1 MVSIALIQVM
11 LATAAVTNPITA
23 QPLAD
28 LPMKHTIPP
37 RSFYRQCWDY
47 LAFDQTKASSSTRK
61 DDCRA
66 LFNYIQ
72 SIEGNEK
79 HQDTPYWTVADK
91 IRQLARSGSCSFRVK
106 GQICVPGTG
115 SCNHQWPVR
124 VGNGDIAVIVAKAV
138 AHMGDDEHIA
148 AIGSMTCYTE
158 TQPFSQGT
166 MNVVWDIF

>member
-1 MVSIALIQVM
+1 MVSIALIQAM

-28 LPMKHTIPP
+28 LPMKHTILP

-47 LAFDQTKASSSTRK
+47 RAFDQTKASSSTRK

-106 GQICVPGTG
+106 DQICVPGTG
-115 SCNHQWPVR
+115 SCNHQWPAR
-124 VGNGDIAVIVAKAV
+124 VGNGDIA
-138 AHMGDDEHIA
+138 
-148 AIGSMTCYTE
+148 AIGSMICYME

-166 MNVVWDIF
+166 MNVVWDIL